1 MGKLKYKNKQ
11 FSWQNLWNHN
21 VLTNLGHHFEAVH
34 LFGSDDSCQGLIWD
48 NHLSVERVLEVVVPD
63 VDPDKPYNLLHGGS
77 LHTDDCH
84 QVLVNLQLSSQG
96 LVAGVAVPILPS
108 HSLVLV
114 FFDGPVGNCAPE
126 GLRFDDVIAI
136 VDVPSTIASLLTF
149 WLHFVIFLRLKYRK
163 ACFVIK
169 AEDAMTW
176 SCHFPE
182 TVPELRE

>member
-1 MGKLKYKNKQ
+1 
-11 FSWQNLWNHN
+11 

-96 LVAGVAVPILPS
+96 LVASVEPELHKPIVPLSPDPVSSRVDSILAFDQMIAVVEHSSPS
-108 HSLVLV
+108 EIS
-114 FFDGPVGNCAPE
+114 
-126 GLRFDDVIAI
+126 
-136 VDVPSTIASLLTF
+136 S
-149 WLHFVIFLRLKYRK
+149 LHFVIFLRLKYQST
-163 ACFVIK
+163 CFVIK